1 MRREILKKVTASI
14 DCTCD
19 YSELAVET
27 EGFSGADLRLMIKE
41 AMLSALM
48 DRREAIDRADIEKG
62 ILMVKNRDAIQRM
75 NWL

>member
-14 DCTCD
+14 TCSCD
-19 YSELAVET
+19 YSELAAET
-27 EGFSGADLRLMIKE
+27 DGFSGADLRLMVKE

-48 DRREAIDRADIEKG
+48 DRREAIDRNDIERG
-62 ILMVKNRDAIQRM
+62 IIMVKNRDAIQRM